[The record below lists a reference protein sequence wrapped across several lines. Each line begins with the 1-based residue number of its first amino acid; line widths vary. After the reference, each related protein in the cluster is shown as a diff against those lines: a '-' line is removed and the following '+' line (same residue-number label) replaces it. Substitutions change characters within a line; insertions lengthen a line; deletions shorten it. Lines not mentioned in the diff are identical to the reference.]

1 VSYHT
6 GIGSDPAPREVPSP
20 ELEKLSRLSDE
31 QYARVVQLQSA
42 RLARVRLDWRFWV
55 GLGATLGGT
64 ALLLWSPNL
73 KAAGGRAKTRLGAVA
88 KPVTGRL

>member
-1 VSYHT
+1 MSYYT

-31 QYARVVQLQSA
+31 EYARVVRLQSA

-55 GLGATLGGT
+55 GLGTTLGGA
-64 ALLLWSPNL
+64 ALLFWRPDL
-73 KAAGGRAKTRLGAVA
+73 KAAGRRAGTRLQAVA